1 MIWNMV
7 VSSAISIL
15 VGLLAGVVA
24 TRIYYAR
31 ALGFVRAR
39 QADFQGWLRKEIEAV
54 EKKM

>member
-7 VSSAISIL
+7 VSNAISLL

>member
-7 VSSAISIL
+7 ASNAISLL

-54 EKKM
+54 EKRV